1 MTASL
6 GDATSDETGAI
17 QNYEALM
24 AAKTKEFAT
33 LQKQIEEEMTRI
45 GVLSV
50 KIAGEQNDQEDT
62 SGSLSEDEKFKMD
75 LETSCD
81 TKTKDWEL
89 IKKTR
94 GEERRCQVP
103 A

>member
-1 MTASL
+1 
-6 GDATSDETGAI
+6 
-17 QNYEALM
+17 
-24 AAKTKEFAT
+24 
-33 LQKQIEEEMTRI
+33 MTRI

-62 SGSLSEDEKFKMD
+62 SESLSEDEKSKRD
-75 LETSCD
+75 LEMSCD

-94 GEERRCQVP
+94 GEELLALAETIKVLNDND
-103 A
+103 ALDMFEVEGALTS